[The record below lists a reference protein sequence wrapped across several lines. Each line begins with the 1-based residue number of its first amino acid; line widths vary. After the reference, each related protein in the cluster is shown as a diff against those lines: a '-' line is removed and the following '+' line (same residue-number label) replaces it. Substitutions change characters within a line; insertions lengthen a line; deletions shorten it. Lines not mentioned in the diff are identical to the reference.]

1 MLSLLEIT
9 RKGGCGASPNGLL
22 MECDDESSQLT
33 VYLTFFRELS
43 KSGNHMGDVLPIKKA
58 AFLPLL
64 LMRSFSSPKADVSRI
79 FFNSN

>member
-43 KSGNHMGDVLPIKKA
+43 KSGNHMGDVLLIKKA
-58 AFLPLL
+58 AFLPPPTHEIFLL
-64 LMRSFSSPKADVSRI
+64 SKGRRFSN
-79 FFNSN
+79 FF